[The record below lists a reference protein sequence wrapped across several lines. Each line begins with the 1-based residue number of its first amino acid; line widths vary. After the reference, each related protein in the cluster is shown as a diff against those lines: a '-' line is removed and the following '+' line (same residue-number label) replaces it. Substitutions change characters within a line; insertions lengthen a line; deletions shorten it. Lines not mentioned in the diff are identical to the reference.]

1 MLNWLDVRMKEEQL
15 LDIFRDANRRRVVK
29 QALAARQAPTRFH
42 TPALVQL
49 GCWLV
54 AWGCRLQARYGVIAE
69 GATIARAGDRVSGC

>member
-54 AWGCRLQARYGVIAE
+54 AWGAAYRR
-69 GATIARAGDRVSGC
+69 ATT